1 MARTTKKTQPTQAA
15 AAQKQESAVVA
26 EPAKAAT
33 AAKKHT
39 PVKLDDSV
47 LISVKSNVYGG
58 LVYINRRTGDQT
70 TWDRCGDVQT
80 LTMGDLRAMKG
91 TQRAFFENQWIYI
104 VGVEDAEY
112 EDVAP
117 EDIYRS
123 LMVTQYYKNIL
134 NPDNYAEI
142 FTWSETRIRETIAGM
157 SDGAKTNL
165 IVAANTCIADG
176 TLDSLRTIQL
186 LEKCLG
192 CELDKP

>member
-1 MARTTKKTQPTQAA
+1 MARTTKKTQPAQAA
-15 AAQKQESAVVA
+15 AEQKQVVIEA
-26 EPAKAAT
+26 EKKPMAAP
-33 AAKKHT
+33 KRT

-58 LVYINRRTGDQT
+58 LVYINRRTGDKTVWNQ
-70 TWDRCGDVQT
+70 CGDVQT

-104 VGVEDAEY
+104 VGVEDAGY
-112 EDVAP
+112 EDVVP

-123 LMVTQYYKNIL
+123 LMVTQYYKNVL
-134 NPDNYAEI
+134 DPDNYAEI
-142 FTWSETRIRETIAGM
+142 FAWNESRIREAIAGM
-157 SDGAKTNL
+157 SDAGRTNL